1 MKTIVGLGLVVVVLA
16 GCAGASATR
25 TSQNTMIID
34 AGAAPI
40 CGSQGAAKVAA
51 KSAAIETI
59 RAGFDRY
66 IIAGGQSQNNVSV
79 TQMPG
84 SIQTRGA
91 FYGNT
96 YQGTSTYVPGPTVVS
111 GSHDRQL
118 TVVMFKQGDPGF
130 EQALDARSQL
140 GPEWKDIAE
149 RRVLTCL

>member
-1 MKTIVGLGLVVVVLA
+1 MKTLIVIGLAAALA

-25 TSQNTMIID
+25 TSQNTMMID

-66 IIAGGQSQNNVSV
+66 IIAGGQAQNNVSV

-84 SIQTRGA
+84 HIQTSGS

-96 YQGTSTYVPGPTVVS
+96 YQGTSTYVPGPTVVA

-140 GPEWKDIAE
+140 GPEWKDIAD
-149 RRVLTCL
+149 RRILTCL